1 MALAG
6 LLSAVDGWWP
16 ASQSDQDVVLE
27 SLLGQQLGIL
37 KPQHHFCVEFGFATG
52 EPGSNS
58 WSLRKNTR
66 TGNDIRRVAQLFG
79 ADMAKHKPYRKS
91 WRCMLMDASR
101 VSGKP
106 LGNYA
111 NSSFTVRTMVHS
123 TNIASLF
130 AENGVP
136 KDVDYVSIDIDS
148 ADIWVLQALLTAG
161 WRPLVISVEYN
172 PNFPAT
178 TSPIVYPDP
187 KRHGFAGDYTY
198 TGWNHTCFLG
208 SSARALEEMMVA
220 HDYALTNVSLGFDL
234 FFVRGDAW
242 RPRPI
247 LTSVPGR
254 ANHVPTQRCFSPRG
268 MYPQEAANYLSWSAL
283 QGGETVC
290 RARLQAHRVLREL
303 ATAEGTCKKCFS
315 RLQTMPV
322 GLGTPAC
329 P

>member
-1 MALAG
+1 MSAG
-6 LLSAVDGWWP
+6 
-16 ASQSDQDVVLE
+16 
-27 SLLGQQLGIL
+27 
-37 KPQHHFCVEFGFATG
+37 
-52 EPGSNS
+52 
-58 WSLRKNTR
+58 
-66 TGNDIRRVAQLFG
+66 
-79 ADMAKHKPYRKS
+79 
-91 WRCMLMDASR
+91 SR
-101 VSGKP
+101 

-111 NSSFTVRTMVHS
+111 NSSFTVRTLVHS

-247 LTSVPGR
+247 LTSVPRR

-303 ATAEGTCKKCFS
+303 ATAEGTCKSAS
-315 RLQTMPV
+315 RGCKPCRSGWGRRRARDLWIKTRHIEV
-322 GLGTPAC
+322 TRTTPSHVEVLRCWHVAQCRRHQHAGQGAAC
-329 P
+329 ARARGARTVPPFCAAWKLCWRPLDHLR